1 MKTLI
6 IVCKK
11 NRDYNGIIITTL
23 GLSHIIW
30 PWILSGRRYMYIVI
44 YQLFVK

>member
-23 GLSHIIW
+23 GLSHISSDHGYCQAVDTC
-30 PWILSGRRYMYIVI
+30 IL
-44 YQLFVK
+44 